1 MLLKEMAIKNT
12 DYLKNMTSKI
22 LLSNQDRKED
32 VRNQQIIG
40 SKSGDDKGIVKK
52 KKKNLLCLSLK
63 SHLPCGSHNTMLLI
77 NLSWRHTGCVAYEKY
92 SPVFLSQIHNI
103 VVVCILADHLLRC

>member
-40 SKSGDDKGIVKK
+40 SKSGNDKGIVKK
-52 KKKNLLCLSLK
+52 KK
-63 SHLPCGSHNTMLLI
+63 P
-77 NLSWRHTGCVAYEKY
+77 
-92 SPVFLSQIHNI
+92 PVFVFEESSSLWIPQ
-103 VVVCILADHLLRC
+103 

>member
-52 KKKNLLCLSLK
+52 KKKK
-63 SHLPCGSHNTMLLI
+63 P
-77 NLSWRHTGCVAYEKY
+77 
-92 SPVFLSQIHNI
+92 PVFVFEESSSLWIP
-103 VVVCILADHLLRC
+103 